1 MTDEELA
8 KAEKGVKRRWT
19 SAIHYQRL
27 FRQGIGDKNMTNFQ
41 TGVALGYV
49 EAAADLIAAQH
60 GSLIAEANVRD
71 WIAEVEEKEKAR
83 LVW

>member
-1 MTDEELA
+1 MTDEELE

-49 EAAADLIAAQH
+49 EAAADLIAAHH
-60 GSLIAEANVRD
+60 GPLFGETIVRD
-71 WIAEVEEKEKAR
+71 WITEVEEKEKNH

>member
-8 KAEKGVKRRWT
+8 KAEKGVKRRWA
-19 SAIHYQRL
+19 SAIRFQHL

-49 EAAADLIAAQH
+49 EAAADLIAAHH
-60 GSLIAEANVRD
+60 GPLFGETIVRD
-71 WIAEVEEKEKAR
+71 WITEVEEKEKNH

>member
-8 KAEKGVKRRWT
+8 KAEKGVKRRWA
-19 SAIHYQRL
+19 SAIRFQHL

-49 EAAADLIAAQH
+49 EAAVDLIAVQH
-60 GSLIAEANVRD
+60 GSLLGEVIVRD
-71 WIAEVEEKEKAR
+71 WITEVEEKEKAK
-83 LVW
+83 LIW